1 MLPQVYR
8 GFKETTRMYFDDK
21 KKIVGGKGGNMQKN
35 TGYPVELV
43 QSTRSFKVVTECP
56 LIVMFLFQLYPQYIQ
71 SNIQLLLPLMIQC
84 ISSQGPKE
92 CPQGPLKQV
101 FTDMKGAQIKTVSF
115 LTYLL
120 RSFGDL
126 IKPHQHSISK
136 AIIELMIST
145 PDNVAIRKELLVAT
159 RHVLATDFRRGFFT
173 HIDTLLNEEILIG
186 KGRACYDTLRP
197 LAYSLLAE
205 LIHHVRSDLTLK
217 QLSTVVYIFS
227 RNVHDDQLPL
237 GVQMTCIRLML
248 NLVEVIFLS
257 YAKRQEPA
265 GKKEARA
272 LLGRILDTFI
282 MKFQSLSYLV
292 PELIEHR
299 RRSIA
304 KVNIGDSVLAKKD
317 FLYKGQADHQKE
329 VHECKQLLKTLI
341 MGLKTLLWSIS
352 HFARAHQQAPN
363 QQSQAPAAV
372 PNIPQ
377 SMTDEEVLAGSTLFS
392 NGVRCLYIFAETD
405 GENNPVAPPE
415 PLSVGNVGKLHPLAS
430 GNDILEHFFAVFTVL
445 APRNFLDMLHLG
457 FDDFFNELV
466 RLPVLLTV
474 VMHLLQN
481 ARLSR
486 FLVDYLLDYLCS
498 PCRFE
503 SLKDVTDS
511 EGILVLRLFQLC
523 FGAVS
528 KYPEADSSVQM
539 KLIPLLE
546 QCLQSAT
553 AVENPKGYLQVLRT
567 MFRALAGGKHES
579 LYRELIPSLPG
590 TIQSLCGLLEGPQG
604 IRFRDQLVELF
615 LILPARLSSLLPH
628 LSKLILPLVFAVEGP
643 QELVQLGLRTLEFW
657 VDSLNPEFLE
667 PVLRKQESRL
677 LLALWQHL
685 KPHPYPFGARTAQLL
700 GKLGGRNRRFLRDPF
715 DLECK
720 ESPEHGLRLV
730 LTFAPS
736 TSFLV
741 PLDGC
746 IGLAET
752 ILGLRRKD
760 PRGPPIAYSTQYKK
774 EAQKFMHVC
783 LASLLNVRG
792 NGQGAETFSR
802 NNLLCA
808 LSRKES
814 LLAQASIPSKSDVG
828 VKTKNQLVAER
839 KMFQRLIED
848 VMLADSDGGLN
859 EKDNIFSVNL
869 CRHFALLYSIGLRA
883 QTYLDSSQL
892 DVPNKENEAEVQ
904 TELRSTLKTLEL
916 QSFID
921 ALVEVICRSD
931 AEQSSFGLEMLGVF
945 VDSVNALWQLG
956 TNLLGYPEEGSTQG
970 EHKLPLPLKEL
981 FSLLMHCCYG
991 HCWSRKIGGVSG
1003 LETMM
1008 QKLSKASSKPD
1019 LPQVFHCFCYCLN
1032 TLPHSAVVHMQK
1044 IEKALQNLV
1053 REAAAEPDA
1062 TLQEGSM
1069 QGIVAVL
1076 SKLLFSPSSGQRL
1089 RKCLENLALHIS
1101 STFQVCLAEFLKDSA
1116 SKSLV
1121 SLSSRALRKR
1131 PLEMQVQVVA
1141 SMRFI
1146 LAMQPQVVQE
1156 LSPDVVSV
1164 VQEVLLICDSDESKV
1179 KVLTGKSQQVF
1190 ARLRIECL
1198 RLALAVLSFPQWHAS
1213 GEPFAEMRIKVIS
1226 SFFKSLTSAS
1236 EEMVEISSQGIQKV
1250 IQLQSLP
1257 KELLQSSLRPI
1268 LLNLAHYKNLNLPLL
1283 RGLSKLLELL
1293 SNWFNITLGERLL
1306 EHLKHWLEPEKLVLA
1321 PKSWKAGEENLVAAA
1336 IIDIFHL
1343 LPPAAVKFLET
1354 TKDSP
1359 GLVVLTIQLEAALPV
1374 TGLDSEISSPFRK
1387 PLTKFLNKYAPQSID
1402 YFLARMAN
1410 PAYFSRLISII
1421 RSREGTPLLEELSRN
1436 PDKIINAAFKPSFSS
1451 VQGGIQKHGNT
1462 KDLKQSGR
1470 NATTIT
1476 ATQYSPE
1483 FQGVHLVSV
1492 IVELLPD
1499 WLPKQKQ
1506 LLNILL
1512 AIWNSEDF
1520 KLRLR
1525 EEENLSNTQ
1534 LKEPKWL
1541 AQIFLSYFQR
1551 VRDDFSVLFHL
1562 LSIFTV
1568 RTQLDYSFLRAFF
1581 SEELPRSFSALEK
1594 RKILDHYL
1602 GLFELRPIQQER
1614 LTAATSVLI
1623 VPMLQWSFEN
1633 DTMEDRQKL
1642 LDKDAVQSIVTGL
1655 LDPPDEISDSLEEP
1669 LRIELL
1675 QLATLLIRKAPEEL
1689 VSHRKELIKF
1699 GWNHLK
1705 REDSNCKQWA
1715 FVNVCHFLDAYQAP
1729 EKIILQVLVALL
1741 RTCQPESRT
1750 LVKEALDVLVPAL
1763 PRRLPV
1769 TDHKHP
1775 IWIRYAK
1782 KILVEEGHSLPHLV
1796 HIWQLV
1802 VRHASLFYTCR
1813 SQFVPQMVNSL
1824 SRLGL
1829 PQNSPQDNRKLSLDL
1844 AHLVVSW
1851 EKRRRKSSEVSSLVP
1866 VPAPGSGVEHKRQ
1879 RDEVGVDVFD
1889 GGTPQKLQRID
1900 ESGLAVP
1907 TPMDSTA
1914 EASKSVED
1922 DFQPSKPMEDMI
1934 VNFLV
1939 RMLFLSCDGKDTDS
1953 LALYHFALETL
1964 KEAMELWPTTTIKLS
1979 YLDKLLGPAVEQKA
1993 ENPPA
1998 LTAALDIL
2006 TVLVKSQPKQLIREN
2021 SKHIVQVFDPCF
2033 RTVQGSECV
2042 LFCEIVSA
2050 MFDSYPP
2057 SSPTNSNDARL
2068 LHAKIEELLKKYLST
2083 AASGQVASGS
2093 QAISTPGVACSL
2105 SLLEYLCEKHLSFVE
2120 RFNLSLVMAANRY
2133 AREHATAGNSNQA
2146 RVQAQKLRAKKVK
2159 CTDSGEFGTT
2169 SFNVRKCLCVAA
2181 KIALKQPEHKKVFLQ
2196 SLVLIITDRT
2206 SDGVILFE
2214 VLQVIEGWVQA
2225 QAQSLRAM
2233 KAAQLQAQ
2241 SVAGGISPKE
2251 TILLLQRLAQLER
2264 TGATSTVAHEWEVK
2278 YLQMILL
2285 LCKEENGEMSAFGKE
2300 VFSKVEQLFLLGLRA
2315 RDATIREK
2323 FFVLY
2328 HKNIGQNLYLRLRYI
2343 VALQDWEAMSDRFW
2357 LKQGI
2362 DLLLAILV
2370 EKEPISAA
2378 PNSALIPSVPY
2389 VCSENETGDSVA
2401 NPMNNHDEQCRKGE
2415 GLEKEQISGTKQ
2427 DQSFSPNGTSP
2438 GKNEVVDDVSLFLN
2452 RLSQL
2457 TVKDLISPLKEM
2469 AHIDGQVAYHLWVLV
2484 FPIVWATLSK
2494 EQQIS
2499 LAKPIIAL
2507 LSKEYHHRQA
2517 HKRPNVVQALLEG
2530 ISLSQ
2535 PQPKIPSELI
2545 RFLGRTY
2552 NAWHVAIPLL
2562 ESHVMLFPQE
2572 VRCFDGLAELYHHLD
2587 EKDMLVGLWKKKCTS
2602 DGTKIGLSFMQHGR
2616 WEQAQSAFFKS
2627 LTQSDSTQSSTIP
2640 KAEVCLWEEQWIECA
2655 KQLNQW
2661 ELLAEFGHSVDHGTL
2676 LLDCLWKI
2684 PHSWNVLKDKVLPKV
2699 GFEDTPQYLIVKAYT
2714 LLSDGLMQDAEV
2726 KANQGMQVALH
2737 KWWQLPDLSSCSRT
2751 PLLHLFQQLVELHES
2766 CRVLTDIA
2774 PGNQQQS
2781 YAELKDILETWRLR
2795 TPNDWDDL
2803 VWWNNLMHWRN
2814 HVYGHVITAFD
2825 GFQEVSPQL
2834 HQLGY
2839 RDKAWSVNKLAS
2851 VARKQMHG
2859 EVCVSVLNKM
2869 YGFSTMEVQE
2879 AFVKIREQ
2887 CNAYLEMPGE
2897 LISGLNLINTSN
2909 LEYFQ
2914 VQHKAELFRL
2924 KGLFYEK
2931 LGDNESANQSLG
2943 VAVGLC
2949 KQSPEGWM
2957 SWAKYCDNMFK
2968 SSESLE
2974 YLEQCTTCYLQA
2986 VRHGSSNKGAAI
2998 GRVLQLL
3005 SFSNQDGSVGKA
3017 FDKYSELPLWVWLV
3031 WIPQLLQSLQRPE
3044 AKHVK
3049 PVLVQLSH
3057 MFPQALYYSLRA
3069 FLLERRESALQAQK
3083 QSDLGKANI
3092 GPGSPTQKGQ
3102 SQGKD
3107 AQGSLLQGSF
3117 EHAKEVMEHLRS
3129 RYSSLVSE
3137 LEVFL
3142 SELGSKFVPS
3152 PEERLLAVVHAL
3164 LQRCLKHTT
3173 AIESEIPATLKRELA
3188 GVCKACFSSETVS
3201 KHAQFY
3207 EHYREA
3213 FLKALDPGNDMFPS
3227 HIQELIRRLKVW
3239 VHILNYNIEQKVS
3252 NRLKLENES
3261 IALLEL
3267 HPMEIE
3273 MPGQYLADCEISAES
3288 MVKLECVDPTVHV
3301 VRRHGSS
3308 NRRIALVGSDG
3319 SMKHFLVQTSLSIAA
3334 RSDERMMQLMRKMN
3348 GFLLQCKDSRER
3360 SLAFYTPTIVPLWPQ
3375 VRLLEDQ
3382 EFSSTFGEAYEINCG
3397 RYGREPDSPIMQF
3410 KSIFNE
3416 AKIRLQDEQNAL
3428 LEAFGTI
3435 NKEVISENIFSQF
3448 VYKTLPSCNHL
3459 WTFKKQFCS
3468 QLAISNFLC
3477 YGLQIG
3483 GRGPH
3488 RIVFSKKTGK
3498 LFQVDFQISYDEQ
3511 GLIPNDESVPFRL
3524 TRNLQTFFTPFGVEG
3539 TFIAAFTS
3547 TAEAC
3552 LQAKGGFD
3560 SFLHLFLRDEI
3571 MAWAQRRTMVQDFDL
3586 SEKALNQIVSDSAEG
3601 IWKRVKISLPQ
3612 AENCSEDSIEQ
3623 WQEKVIELVQM
3634 ATDSSKL
3641 CQMDPTWHPWF

>member
-1 MLPQVYR
+1 
-8 GFKETTRMYFDDK
+8 MYFDDK
-21 KKIVGGKGGNMQKN
+21 KKVVGGKSMSMHKS
-35 TGYPVELV
+35 TTSPAELV
-43 QSTRSFKVVTECP
+43 PSTRSFKVITECP

-71 SNIQLLLPLMIQC
+71 TNIQLLLPLMIQC

-92 CPQGPLKQV
+92 CPQGQLKQV

-217 QLSTVVYIFS
+217 QLSAVVYIFS

-282 MKFQSLSYLV
+282 MKFHSLSYLV
-292 PELIEHR
+292 PDLIEKR
-299 RRSIA
+299 RRSFVRINSE
-304 KVNIGDSVLAKKD
+304 KSDLEVKNLPS
-317 FLYKGQADHQKE
+317 KGHTDYQKE
-329 VHECKQLLKTLI
+329 VHECKQLLKTLV

-352 HFARAHQQAPN
+352 HFARAHQQVQS
-363 QQSQAPAAV
+363 QQAQAPAAV
-372 PNIPQ
+372 PNLPQ
-377 SMTDEEVLAGSTLFS
+377 SMTDDEVLAASTLLS

-405 GENNPVAPPE
+405 GENNPADPPE
-415 PLSVGNVGKLHPLAS
+415 PLSANNVGKLHPLAS

-445 APRNFLDMLHLG
+445 TPRNFLDMLHLG
-457 FDDFFNELV
+457 FDDFFRELV
-466 RLPVLLTV
+466 KLPILLNV

-486 FLVDYLLDYLCS
+486 FLVDHLLEYLCNAS
-498 PCRFE
+498 RFE
-503 SLKDVTDS
+503 TLKDLTNS
-511 EGILVLRLFQLC
+511 EGILTLRLFQLC

-528 KYPEADSSVQM
+528 KYPEADSSVQL

-546 QCLQSAT
+546 RCLHFAT
-553 AVENPKGYLQVLRT
+553 DVENPKGYLQVLRT

-590 TIQSLCGLLEGPQG
+590 TIQSLCGLLEGPHG
-604 IRFRDQLVELF
+604 VRFRDQLVELF

-628 LSKLILPLVFAVEGP
+628 LSRLILPLVLAVEGP

-667 PVLRKQESRL
+667 PVMRKYESRL

-752 ILGLRRKD
+752 VLGIKKKD
-760 PRGPPIAYSTQYKK
+760 PRGPPILYSTQYKSQ
-774 EAQKFMHVC
+774 AQRFLCIC

-792 NGQGAETFSR
+792 TGANASTFSKK
-802 NNLLCA
+802 NLLHA
-808 LSRKES
+808 LSEKES
-814 LLAQASIPSKSDVG
+814 LLTQPSLPGKSDVG
-828 VKTKNQLVAER
+828 VKTKNQLIAER

-848 VMLADSDGGLN
+848 VMLAESDDGL
-859 EKDNIFSVNL
+859 KGKCGDYCANL
-869 CRHFALLYSIGLRA
+869 CRHFALLYSIGLPA
-883 QTYLDSSQL
+883 SNYLQCSQL
-892 DVPNKENEAEVQ
+892 DVPNEDTEAEVH

-916 QSFID
+916 HSFIE
-921 ALVEVICRSD
+921 ALVAVICRSEPD
-931 AEQSSFGLEMLGVF
+931 QSSFGLEMLVVF
-945 VDSVNALWQLG
+945 VDSINALCEARNCPSEHPADVGVLG
-956 TNLLGYPEEGSTQG
+956 MQPI
-970 EHKLPLPLKEL
+970 PLPLKEL

-991 HCWSRKIGGVSG
+991 HTWSQKIGGVAG
-1003 LETMM
+1003 LRIMM
-1008 QKLSKASSKPD
+1008 RKVSKDFVKPD
-1019 LPQVFHCFCYCLN
+1019 LPKIVHCLCYCLN
-1032 TLPHSAVVHMQK
+1032 TLPQSALVHVEQT
-1044 IEKALQNLV
+1044 EETLCNLV
-1053 REAAAEPDA
+1053 RESTTEPDA
-1062 TLQEGSM
+1062 CLKEGPM
-1069 QGIVAVL
+1069 HDIVEVL
-1076 SKLLFSPSSGQRL
+1076 SKLLFSPSTGQTL
-1089 RKCLENLALHIS
+1089 RKCLENLTMVIS
-1101 STFQVCLAEFLKDSA
+1101 STFQVTPPDLLKNSA
-1116 SKSLV
+1116 SKALAA
-1121 SLSSRALRKR
+1121 LSSRALRKR
-1131 PLEMQVQVVA
+1131 PLEMQVQIVA
-1141 SMRFI
+1141 SIRFI
-1146 LAMQPQVVQE
+1146 LAMQPQVVHE
-1156 LSPDVVSV
+1156 LSPDVVSI
-1164 VQEVLLICDSDESKV
+1164 VQEVLLICDSEEGKV
-1179 KVLTGKSQQVF
+1179 KALNGKSQQTF
-1190 ARLRIECL
+1190 ARLRVECL
-1198 RLALAVLSFPQWHAS
+1198 RLALAVLSFPQWHSA
-1213 GEPFAEMRIKVIS
+1213 GEPFAEMRVKVIS
-1226 SFFKSLTSAS
+1226 SFFKNLTSHS
-1236 EEMVEISSQGIQKV
+1236 EEMVEISSRGIQKV

-1306 EHLKHWLEPEKLVLA
+1306 EHLKRWLEPEKLALA
-1321 PKSWKAGEENLVAAA
+1321 PKSWKAGEENMVAAA

-1421 RSREGTPLLEELSRN
+1421 RSKEGAPLLEELSRN

-1451 VQGGIQKHGNT
+1451 VQGGMQKHGT
-1462 KDLKQSGR
+1462 SKDSKQSGR
-1470 NATTIT
+1470 NSATVT

-1541 AQIFLSYFQR
+1541 AQIFLSYFRR

-1581 SEELPRSFSALEK
+1581 SEELPSTFSMSEK
-1594 RKILDHYL
+1594 RRVLDHYL
-1602 GLFELRPIQQER
+1602 AMFEARPIQQEK

-1623 VPMLQWSFEN
+1623 APMLSWSFEN
-1633 DTMEDRQKL
+1633 DTLEDRQKL
-1642 LDKDAVQSIVTGL
+1642 LDEVAVQSIVANL
-1655 LDPPDEISDSLEEP
+1655 LDPPEEVSESFEEP

-1675 QLATLLIRKAPEEL
+1675 QLATLLIRKASEEL

-1763 PRRLPV
+1763 PKRLPA

-1813 SQFVPQMVNSL
+1813 AQFVPQMVNSL

-1851 EKRRRKSSEVSSLVP
+1851 EQKRRKCSSMNGSSS
-1866 VPAPGSGVEHKRQ
+1866 AYASGGGEQKHP
-1879 RDEVGVDVFD
+1879 RDEDGDDKFD
-1889 GGTPQKLQRID
+1889 QGTPQKLQRID
-1900 ESGLAVP
+1900 ESGLAVSMAVDAP
-1907 TPMDSTA
+1907 D
-1914 EASKSVED
+1914 EASKTVED
-1922 DFQPSKPMEDMI
+1922 DFQPTKPMEDMV

-1939 RMLFLSCDGKDTDS
+1939 RMLFLSCDGKETDS
-1953 LALYHFALETL
+1953 SALYQFALL
-1964 KEAMELWPTTTIKLS
+1964 IFKEAMEMWPTTTIKLS
-1979 YLDKLLGPAVEQKA
+1979 YLDKLLGPALEQKA
-1993 ENPPA
+1993 EKNPPA

-2006 TVLVKSQPKQLIREN
+2006 SVLVKFQPKQLIREN

-2033 RTVQGSECV
+2033 RMVQGPECV
-2042 LFCEIVSA
+2042 LFCEIVST

-2057 SSPTNSNDARL
+2057 SSPTNSNDAKL
-2068 LHAKIEELLKKYLST
+2068 LHAKLDELLKKYLSN

-2093 QAISTPGVACSL
+2093 QAISTPGVSCAL
-2105 SLLEYLCEKHLSFVE
+2105 SLLECLCKKHLTFVE
-2120 RFNLSLVMAANRY
+2120 RFNQSLVMAANRY
-2133 AREHATAGNSNQA
+2133 AREHAATGNSNQA
-2146 RVQAQKLRAKKVK
+2146 RVQAQKLRAKKMK
-2159 CTDSGEFGTT
+2159 CTDSGEFGST
-2169 SFNVRKCLCVAA
+2169 SYNVRKCLCVASQV
-2181 KIALKQPEHKKVFLQ
+2181 ALKQSEQKKVFLQ

-2206 SDGVILFE
+2206 SDGVILYE
-2214 VLQVIEGWVQA
+2214 VLRVIDGWVQA
-2225 QAQSLRAM
+2225 QADSLRTM

-2241 SVAGGISPKE
+2241 SGTGGISPKE

-2264 TGATSTVAHEWEVK
+2264 TGATSAVAHEWEK
-2278 YLQMILL
+2278 IYLEMILL
-2285 LCKEENGEMSAFGKE
+2285 LCEEENGEMSAFGKE

-2323 FFVLY
+2323 FFALY
-2328 HKNIGQNLYLRLRYI
+2328 HKSIGQNLYLRLRYI
-2343 VALQDWEAMSDRFW
+2343 VAMQDWEAMSDRFW

-2370 EKEPISAA
+2370 ENEQISAA
-2378 PNSALIPSVPY
+2378 PNSAQVPAIPGVCLEEDQARSADDVHREDHDQQNEKSGGSVTKESQLP
-2389 VCSENETGDSVA
+2389 
-2401 NPMNNHDEQCRKGE
+2401 
-2415 GLEKEQISGTKQ
+2415 EKEYLAESSGIC
-2427 DQSFSPNGTSP
+2427 P
-2438 GKNEVVDDVSLFLN
+2438 GKDEVVEKVSLFLN
-2452 RLSQL
+2452 ELSQYR
-2457 TVKDLISPLKEM
+2457 VKDLIFPLREL

-2499 LAKPIIAL
+2499 LAKPIIGL

-2572 VRCFDGLAELYHHLD
+2572 VRCFDGLAELYRHLD
-2587 EKDMLVGLWKKKCTS
+2587 EKDMLVGLWKKKCVS
-2602 DGTKIGLSFMQHGR
+2602 NSTKLGLSLMQHGR
-2616 WEQAQSAFFKS
+2616 WERAQSVFFKS
-2627 LTQSDSTQSSTIP
+2627 LTQSDSVQSSTIP

-2661 ELLAEFGHSVDHGTL
+2661 ELLTEFGHSVDHSTL
-2676 LLDCLWKI
+2676 LLDCLWKV

-2699 GFEDTPQYLIVKAYT
+2699 GFEDSPEFLIVKAYT
-2714 LLSDGLMQDAEV
+2714 LLNDGSMQDAEV
-2726 KANQGMQVALH
+2726 RANQGMQVALH

-2766 CRVLTDIA
+2766 CRVLVDTA

-2781 YAELKDILETWRLR
+2781 YAELKDIMETWRLR
-2795 TPNDWDDL
+2795 TPNEWDDL
-2803 VWWNNLMHWRN
+2803 LWWNNLMHWRN
-2814 HVYGHVITAFD
+2814 HVYGNVITAFD

-2851 VARKQMHG
+2851 IARKQMHG

-2897 LISGLNLINTSN
+2897 LVSGLNLINTSN

-2924 KGLFYEK
+2924 KGIFYEK
-2931 LGDNESANQSLG
+2931 MGENDSANQSFG
-2943 VAVGLC
+2943 ISVGLC
-2949 KQSPEGWM
+2949 TQLPEGWM
-2957 SWAKYCDNMFK
+2957 SWAKYCDYMYKDSGNLQF
-2968 SSESLE
+2968 
-2974 YLEQCTTCYLQA
+2974 LEQCTICYLQA

-3005 SFSNQDGSVGKA
+3005 SFSNQNGSVGQA

-3031 WIPQLLQSLQRPE
+3031 WIPQLLYSLQRPE

-3049 PVLVQLSH
+3049 PVLIQLSH

-3069 FLLERRESALQAQK
+3069 FLLERRESAVQVQR
-3083 QSDLGKANI
+3083 QSDQGKGNSGHA
-3092 GPGSPTQKGQ
+3092 SPTQKGQ
-3102 SQGKD
+3102 SQGTD

-3142 SELGSKFVPS
+3142 SELGSRFVPS

-3164 LQRCLKHTT
+3164 LQRCFKYTT
-3173 AIESEIPATLKRELA
+3173 SVDSEVPSTLKRELA

-3213 FLKALDPGNDMFPS
+3213 FLKALDPGKDLFPV
-3227 HIQELIRRLKVW
+3227 HVQELIRRLKVW
-3239 VHILNYNIEQKVS
+3239 VHILHYNIEQKVS
-3252 NRLKLENES
+3252 SPLMLENES
-3261 IALLEL
+3261 PALLEL

-3273 MPGQYLADCEISAES
+3273 MPGQYLGDCEIASES
-3288 MVKLECVDPTVHV
+3288 MVKLECVDPSVHV

-3308 NRRIALVGSDG
+3308 NRRVCLVGSDG
-3319 SMKHFLVQTSLSIAA
+3319 SLKHFLVQTSLSIAA
-3334 RSDERMMQLMRKMN
+3334 RSDERMLQLMRMIN
-3348 GFLLQCKDSRER
+3348 GFLTQCKNSRQR
-3360 SLAFYTPTIVPLWPQ
+3360 SLAFYAPVIVPLWPQ
-3375 VRLLEDQ
+3375 VRLLEDE
-3382 EFSSTFGEAYEINCG
+3382 EFSTTFGEAYEINCG
-3397 RYGREPDSPIMQF
+3397 RYGREPDSPIMRF
-3410 KSIFNE
+3410 KTVFNE
-3416 AKIRLQDEQNAL
+3416 AKTRLLDENDAL
-3428 LEAFGTI
+3428 LEAFSTI

-3468 QLAISNFLC
+3468 QLAITNFLC
-3477 YGLQIG
+3477 YGFQIG
-3483 GRGPH
+3483 GRSPH
-3488 RIVFSKKTGK
+3488 RIVFSKKTGR

-3539 TFIAAFTS
+3539 TFLASFAS
-3547 TAEAC
+3547 AAEAC
-3552 LQAKGGFD
+3552 QQAKDGFD

-3571 MAWAQRRTMVQDFDL
+3571 MAWAHRRTMVQDFDL
-3586 SEKALNQIVSDSAEG
+3586 SEGSLNQIVRDSADN
-3601 IWKRVKISLPQ
+3601 IWKRVKVCLPQ
-3612 AENCSEDSIEQ
+3612 AGSCPEDSHEHG
-3623 WQEKVIELVQM
+3623 QEKVIELVQN
-3634 ATDSSKL
+3634 ATDPSKL
-3641 CQMDPTWHPWF
+3641 CRMDPTWHPWF